1 MDGGISSMILLISAL
16 VVSTITASIVI
27 TSSDTLSNV
36 IDDKTQNQEEKLLT
50 DISIISDVSANSIY
64 NSNTDDI
71 TLLVKNTGDISLNQD
86 DITVLVNGEF
96 TTIQNTEILD
106 DTDNKFEPGNVL
118 RITLNKNLPQEENQV
133 LIEIN
138 GVKKRLVF

>member
-1 MDGGISSMILLISAL
+1 MDGGISSMILLISAV

-36 IDDKTQNQEEKLLT
+36 IYDKTQNQEEKLLT

-118 RITLNKNLPQEENQV
+118 RITLNKNLPQGENQV